1 MSSTTV
7 AHRRPSTVE
16 PAVSGSST
24 GSSANTTSA
33 STTGT
38 STATSGGS
46 ANTAGDSKSVPVL
59 DTYGNEFVVPELGIK
74 QILDAI
80 PKDCYE
86 RSTAKAFAYLGRDI
100 FFLGLFGYLAV
111 SYIHLIPF
119 LSGRII
125 AWTVYTIVQGLF
137 GTGCWVLAHE
147 CGHGAFSSYKWVNN
161 LVGLIVHSSLLVPY
175 HSWRITHSKHHKATS
190 HMTRDMVFIP
200 AEKQDWL
207 ERRGLGRVLEA
218 SEEAPLFTIYNL
230 ITQQLF
236 GWIAYLTCNVT
247 GQKYQG
253 RSALVNNHF
262 LPNSPLFDKKDFT
275 DIIIG
280 DVALAGALS
289 GLYYACQRWGYSTVF
304 VMYVIPWFWVNH
316 WLVHIT
322 YLQHTDPK
330 VPHYDAANWNF
341 QRGAM
346 ATIDRNFG
354 FIGQHIFH
362 DIIETH
368 VLHHFVSRIPFY
380 NGRKGTE
387 ALKKVLGDHYVSDD
401 SNFLT
406 SLYRVAR
413 QCQFV
418 EGDGVKMFRNYNHIG
433 VAPKRIGTR
442 LE

>member
-16 PAVSGSST
+16 PTGTGST
-24 GSSANTTSA
+24 GAKNQ
-33 STTGT
+33 
-38 STATSGGS
+38 
-46 ANTAGDSKSVPVL
+46 PVL
-59 DTYGNEFVVPELGIK
+59 DTHGDEFVVPELGIK
-74 QILDAI
+74 EILDAI
-80 PKDCYE
+80 PKECYQ
-86 RSTAKAFAYLGRDI
+86 RSALKGFAYLARDV

-111 SYIHLIPF
+111 SYIHMIPF
-119 LSGRII
+119 LSGRIV
-125 AWTVYTIVQGLF
+125 AWSVYTIVQGLF

-147 CGHGAFSSYKWVNN
+147 CGHGAFSDYKWLNDT
-161 LVGLIVHSSLLVPY
+161 VGWVVHSSLLVPY
-175 HSWRITHSKHHKATS
+175 HSWRLSHSKHHKATG
-190 HMTRDMVFIP
+190 HMTRDMVFVP
-200 AEKQDWL
+200 YEKQHWL

-218 SEEAPLFTIYNL
+218 SEDAPLYTIYTL
-230 ITQQLF
+230 LTQQLF
-236 GWIAYLTCNVT
+236 GWIAYLTVNVT
-247 GQKYQG
+247 GQKYAG
-253 RSALVNNHF
+253 RSKFVANHF
-262 LPNSPLFDKKDFT
+262 MPNSPLYDKKDFL
-275 DIIIG
+275 DIVISDIG
-280 DVALAGALS
+280 IATALS
-289 GLYYACQRWGYSTVF
+289 VLYYSCQRWGYSTVF

-322 YLQHTDPK
+322 YLQHTDGRI
-330 VPHYDAANWNF
+330 PHYDAANWNF

-346 ATIDRNFG
+346 ATVDRNFG

-387 ALKKVLGDHYVSDD
+387 AIRKVLGDHYFKDE

-413 QCQFV
+413 ECQFV
-418 EGDGVKMFRNYNHIG
+418 EGDGVKMFRNYNNIG
-433 VAPKRIGTR
+433 VTPKRIGNR